1 MQFVYHYLGLVKIGV
16 FQNELSAL
24 SLHNYLNRF
33 LVVQM
38 TFEKHEIV
46 RLVTRLGER
55 ESVIDQVF

>member
-24 SLHNYLNRF
+24 SLYNYLNRF

-38 TFEKHEIV
+38 TFEEHQIV
-46 RLVTRLGER
+46 RLVTRL
-55 ESVIDQVF
+55 